1 VPADSTER
9 ERRIATLLLNDAQ
22 KRLRHYQSRILR
34 CLDELSDREIW
45 WRPNEAANSAGNL
58 VLHLSGNVRQWIVS
72 GLGGAPDLRERDLE
86 FSERGPLPRRELVAR
101 LRATVRE
108 ACRVLEKLDAKALA
122 RKQSIQGYRVTGL
135 EAVCHVSEHFS
146 HHAGQIIYI
155 TKMTRGKDLR
165 LTKLPV
171 IKKKK

>member
-1 VPADSTER
+1 
-9 ERRIATLLLNDAQ
+9 
-22 KRLRHYQSRILR
+22 
-34 CLDELSDREIW
+34 
-45 WRPNEAANSAGNL
+45 
-58 VLHLSGNVRQWIVS
+58 
-72 GLGGAPDLRERDLE
+72 LE